1 MSIMRRQIRET
12 SEHLDDPYIEGVE
25 YHDPTRCPVCGAVY
39 NKKRWQFIDEKDIKL
54 SNDNDYIAEAKC
66 PACRKIEDHYTM
78 GIVELSG
85 KFIPLHK
92 DEAMNLIK
100 NEEEKEMGKNPLGR
114 IIGIEDKMDKIYIE
128 TTNEA
133 LALRLGRALF
143 KTFKGSI
150 EYKFSEN
157 QKLVRVL
164 WRRD

>member
-25 YHDPTRCPVCGAVY
+25 YHDPTRCPVCGVVY

-66 PACRKIEDHYTM
+66 PACRKIEDHYVM
-78 GIVELSG
+78 GILELYG
-85 KFIPLHK
+85 KFISLHK

-100 NEEEKEMGKNPLGR
+100 NEEAREVEKNPLGR
-114 IIGIEDKMDKIYIE
+114 IISIKDKEDKIYIE

-133 LALRLGRALF
+133 LALRLGRAIF